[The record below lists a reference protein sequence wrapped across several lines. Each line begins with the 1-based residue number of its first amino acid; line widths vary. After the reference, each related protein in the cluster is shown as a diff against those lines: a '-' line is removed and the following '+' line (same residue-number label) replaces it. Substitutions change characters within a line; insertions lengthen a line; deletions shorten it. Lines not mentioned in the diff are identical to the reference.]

1 MALSASQLFVST
13 LIHLSYIKT
22 YMDSVDY
29 IPVFFQA
36 SLGASPLRS
45 SVDMLPQTAVIAPF
59 ALIAGVT
66 VQVTSRYIPINIL
79 GWVTIMVGMGLMT
92 LLNANI
98 NTAQLV
104 GYQILAAMG
113 LGFEVGLRH
122 S

>member
-1 MALSASQLFVST
+1 
-13 LIHLSYIKT
+13 
-22 YMDSVDY
+22 MDSVDY